1 MGGSSGAARPAPAP
15 PQWRPLSRAAPSPTP
30 FPFAGPSAKLRY
42 DQSRPLARQPTAGR
56 APRPR
61 LPACSLRSPPPG
73 AAVFITGFAEG
84 PATPARCPSRSR
96 CSLRGNARPLPQLAV
111 VHRAGL
117 PGAGYAARL
126 MARLCGGREAGGGR
140 CRSLSPPARG
150 GRTPPHP
157 PIEPRR
163 WNPGFPRFFGSL
175 ETCLTSTVKILQI
188 AETVF
193 PLLNQVVGIMNVGHE
208 RGVVCAGERRLRG
221 DARRGLEERRR
232 ASGAW
237 IQTRIPPTRPIEPHH
252 DPPRPPENG
261 RRKQSLPHATSGK
274 RFPIYTTLPVV
285 GRLVSPLRQ

>member
-1 MGGSSGAARPAPAP
+1 M
-15 PQWRPLSRAAPSPTP
+15 PLSLALLAQGQRAPSSPTRCCP
-30 FPFAGPSAKLRY
+30 
-42 DQSRPLARQPTAGR
+42 
-56 APRPR
+56 PR
-61 LPACSLRSPPPG
+61 RSPRRGLRRSPDGSPLRW
-73 AAVFITGFAEG
+73 
-84 PATPARCPSRSR
+84 PRSR
-96 CSLRGNARPLPQLAV
+96 R
-111 VHRAGL
+111 
-117 PGAGYAARL
+117 
-126 MARLCGGREAGGGR
+126 
-140 CRSLSPPARG
+140 RSLSLPLSAGSR
-150 GRTPPHP
+150 RENPPHP